1 MSKTGIP
8 RSGQSAPA
16 SGMPLDQ
23 DGLVRL
29 LVTSLEALAS
39 SGQVDAAC
47 RLAGQ
52 ACAGLRHSDPRG
64 WSRLNAL
71 LHRLAR
77 HAPPVGCNVST
88 KAV

>member
-1 MSKTGIP
+1 MSKIDTP
-8 RSGQSAPA
+8 RSDQSAPA
-16 SGMPLDQ
+16 SGSPLDQ

-29 LVTSLEALAS
+29 LVASLEALAS

-77 HAPPVGCNVST
+77 HAPLVGSNVSRE
-88 KAV
+88 AG